1 MIDERNALIDKI
13 TELLLYYLNSKKD
26 REKVSIEILLVNEIL
41 IINYYKDKELLDN
54 VEIILYDKELFN
66 YCILGIVNNILG
78 SFRLEY
84 DIINS
89 NLFDRNNYI
98 NIKCLDEDTLCLL
111 ITLVEYMKR
120 NMNSDIFEL
129 FKENCNTDIR
139 LQPNYINILE
149 YQINLSKILI
159 RNNCKNNLNSL
170 ERRFY
175 E

>member
-1 MIDERNALIDKI
+1 MIDERNTLIDKI

-41 IINYYKDKELLDN
+41 IINYYKDKELLGN

-66 YCILGIVNNILG
+66 YCILGIVLG

-149 YQINLSKILI
+149 YQINLSKILVKSNCKKN
-159 RNNCKNNLNSL
+159 NNCI